1 MTNEKEQE
9 KESLL
14 TFPCDFP
21 IKVIGQHTEKFVAEI
36 LQLTQKHYPD
46 FDKTCLKQQLSK
58 NGQFISLTLTIHAL
72 DKKTLDALYQD
83 LSAHPDSKMV
93 L

>member
-1 MTNEKEQE
+1 MTNKKE

-14 TFPCDFP
+14 KFPCDFP
-21 IKVIGQHTEKFVAEI
+21 IKVIGPHSEKFI
-36 LQLTQKHYPD
+36 TDMLQLTQKHFPE
-46 FDKTCLKQQLSK
+46 FDKSNLKQQLSK
-58 NGQFISLTLTIHAL
+58 NAQFISLTLTVHAL